1 MADYQISATLR
12 LRDEMSA
19 KLSAARREAEKL
31 TRGIGDA
38 KNKDVLFNIK
48 TRGLENLKRYNDL
61 LKQAGMTTPKPV
73 NLRVNDNNATSK
85 ISKIRSELTS
95 LSSKAWNVAVSL
107 KTNGADKLGKMKN
120 NLTELTTGAALGMGG
135 TILGTAGIGYGV
147 VNAFQSQMDF
157 EKQMSSVQAILGYE
171 KAQMTALTQAAE
183 EIGYSTK
190 FTAAEA
196 AGAEYFLGMA
206 GFGEEQIIAG
216 TRGVVNLAAAGNED
230 LRRTADVVSDLMTAF
245 GLKAGVDLNFDG
257 KPAVESTQ
265 HFVDAMAALITNANT
280 DIGQGYE
287 ALKYSAPVVAGMY
300 AGQGAE
306 AQADAMRDSLI
317 ITGLMANSGIK
328 GSMAGTSQR
337 SLYTRLASENRN
349 AFFSERALGINFT
362 NENGDIRRLRDIIGD
377 MRNAF
382 QNGLEVDQVLDFA
395 EALSG
400 EKVHADTRRKLNSF
414 IENVTKN
421 GGQMGGADRLKMTSM
436 LAGQEAMSGWL
447 SVLLASQEDWD
458 KLANAIDN
466 ADGKAKAMAD
476 TQLDNLAGD
485 ITKLGSAWDAFQR
498 NLVKGDA
505 SAGLRDFS
513 QGLTDALTN
522 ANNLFKDGIQI
533 SDFAKIG
540 IDAIERLKNKFL
552 ELDGIGSILAGG
564 ALFFGMKKILSM
576 GLQLKDTLSTWSKVR
591 TTSDFGNILR
601 GNQGGVVGTSQ
612 VGTMHVNAGV
622 VHLNGAI
629 KGGMPNSGGV
639 NQGRGGISTG
649 GGINSGTVAS
659 RNAAYVNDYYAR
671 KQGILSS
678 QIIHP
683 PTGVPPAVSTGA
695 MGTLRAAAPA
705 IGGAGILAG
714 VFGALDIYSAKSHSE
729 MTMQEA
735 RSTVQYHKNVLAEL
749 QSQNARQED
758 IALAKQNVVDAEAF
772 VERTR
777 IMNQNVE
784 NQAMLGAGGAVAG
797 TLAGAAL
804 GSFVPVIGTAIGA
817 MIGGILGQYGGVALA
832 EYGADARDKRRQD
845 EEDKESANIPAG
857 SWADFRR
864 EDEGYLAYTQS
875 EDYKQQQDE
884 LQAQK
889 AQAEAL
895 QSENALK
902 NNATAMSRRQT
913 ADYLE
918 SQGINANELPSY
930 DAVKR
935 HKGDSAHQA
944 YFEYNQKMARGES
957 VARQRDEYNKNWQ
970 KQHGYSSLAGNP
982 NFVPENEEDRKALA
996 FYDEVQANK
1005 ERQKNLLADIQQSQP
1020 PKEDSGVQIFSKAE
1034 AGELTPETNMTL
1046 STPENSPVKPQDSKG
1061 IFDFEMPNFEL
1072 PNISECFS
1080 NFEIPDIGGKLGEMF
1095 SGIEPPDISSWFS
1108 NFEIPDIGGKL
1119 SEMFSGIEPPN
1130 LGEWFSNFEMPDL
1143 GIAEKFSA
1151 EFENASSI
1159 FEGFTSTALSAFE
1172 GVSSGISGALSGVG
1186 SAITSVFSSTA
1197 SEVQSIWGAVP
1208 GFFDGVFGSL
1218 GGVAASAGGAI
1229 SSGLTG
1235 VIGGIIGAWQS
1246 AAATISGIISSIAQA
1261 ASEAAT
1267 AAGNFF
1273 SGGVGSNA
1281 KGTSYW
1287 KGGWTEINEHGGE
1300 IINLPKGTQIYPHAT
1315 TVNILRREISE
1326 SIQRG
1331 DTNFHGINFA
1341 DYGMNILS
1349 GDNITKMSKINLD
1362 TNIFGGRRKRAQ
1374 SVDNSP
1380 LSGDI
1385 LTGGIPTLNFP
1396 KTGIG
1401 GIFGSIFNSE
1411 NWSDFIMSDFSLP
1424 KFEIPQSAS
1433 SNVSSTST
1441 TSNANNTFNFGGVN
1455 ISNGADF
1462 DEFVFRLQQM
1472 MSMSSA
1478 NSEMI

>member
-1 MADYQISATLR
+1 MAEYNISAR
-12 LRDEMSA
+12 LSLKDQMTA

-31 TRGIGDA
+31 SQGVGSA
-38 KNKDVLFNIK
+38 KNRDLMWKIGVQGMEK
-48 TRGLENLKRYNDL
+48 LKRYNDL

-73 NLRVNDNNATSK
+73 DLRIKDNGATSK
-85 ISKIRSELTS
+85 ISKIRSEITS
-95 LSSKAWNVAVSL
+95 LASKAWNVAVNI
-107 KTNGADKLGKMKN
+107 KTNGAERLGKIKN
-120 NLTELTTGAALGMGG
+120 NLAELTTGAALGMGAG
-135 TILGTAGIGYGV
+135 ILGTAGIGYGV

-196 AGAEYFLGMA
+196 AGAQYFLGMA
-206 GFGEEQIIAG
+206 GFSEEQIIAG
-216 TRGVVNLAAAGNED
+216 TKGVVNLAAAGNED

-257 KPAVESTQ
+257 KASVESTQ

-287 ALKYSAPVVAGMY
+287 ALKYSAPVVSALY

-306 AQADAMRDSLI
+306 AQADAMRDSFI

-349 AFFSERALGINFT
+349 AFFAERALGIDFT
-362 NENGDIRRLRDIIGD
+362 NENGEVRRLRDIVGD

-421 GGQMGGADRLKMTSM
+421 GGQMGGADRAKMVSM
-436 LAGQEAMSGWL
+436 LTGQEAMSGWL

-476 TQLDNLAGD
+476 TQMDNLAGD

-513 QGLTDALTN
+513 QGLTDVLTN

-552 ELDGIGSILAGG
+552 ELAGIGSILAGG

-576 GLQLKDTLSTWSKVR
+576 GLQLKDTLSAWSKVR

-622 VHLNGAI
+622 VHLNGAVR
-629 KGGMPNSGGV
+629 GMP

-649 GGINSGTVAS
+649 GVGTAQS

-678 QIIHP
+678 QIIPP

-758 IALAKQNVVDAEAF
+758 IALARQNVVDAEAF

-784 NQAMLGAGGAVAG
+784 NQAMLGAGGSVTGAMLG
-797 TLAGAAL
+797 TAL
-804 GSFVPVIGTAIGA
+804 GSFVPVIGPL
-817 MIGGILGQYGGVALA
+817 IGGMLGGVLGQWAGTKLA
-832 EYGADARDKRRQD
+832 EYGNEAREKRRQD
-845 EEDKESANIPAG
+845 ETAKNEYEDANRTVPTNTSGMGIIYPTANTEREIQESWKRHEEYMKKGGSGGDFGVKTENNSA
-857 SWADFRR
+857 SWADFRKIDESTKRLNPYQQMQDRARTAALVKER
-864 EDEGYLAYTQS
+864 E
-875 EDYKQQQDE
+875 
-884 LQAQK
+884 
-889 AQAEAL
+889 
-895 QSENALK
+895 
-902 NNATAMSRRQT
+902 
-913 ADYLE
+913 
-918 SQGINANELPSY
+918 
-930 DAVKR
+930 
-935 HKGDSAHQA
+935 
-944 YFEYNQKMARGES
+944 
-957 VARQRDEYNKNWQ
+957 EYNKNWQ

-982 NFVPENEEDRKALA
+982 NFVPENEKDRLLLER
-996 FYDEVQANK
+996 YDAEQSY
-1005 ERQKNLLADIQQSQP
+1005 NLLKKSKEAAQIQP
-1020 PKEDSGVQIFSKAE
+1020 IEDSGVQIFSKAE

-1072 PNISECFS
+1072 PNISE
-1080 NFEIPDIGGKLGEMF
+1080 
-1095 SGIEPPDISSWFS
+1095 WFS

-1119 SEMFSGIEPPN
+1119 SEMFSGIEPPDISS
-1130 LGEWFSNFEMPDL
+1130 WFSNFEIPDL

-1186 SAITSVFSSTA
+1186 SAITSVFSSAA

-1218 GGVAASAGGAI
+1218 GGVASAAGGAI

-1246 AAATISGIISSIAQA
+1246 AADTISGIISSIAQA

-1349 GDNITKMSKINLD
+1349 GDNITKMPKISLD

-1401 GIFGSIFNSE
+1401 GIFGSIFNTE
-1411 NWSDFIMSDFSLP
+1411 NWGDFVMSDFALP

-1462 DEFVFRLQQM
+1462 DEFVFRLQQLLA
-1472 MSMSSA
+1472 MSSN
-1478 NSEMI
+1478 NSEMF